1 MAGVVSYSGKN
12 NFWCNEMRR
21 IVELNMPIEV
31 EDGWMFT
38 EPRLALPK
46 ALDDIDYKVTIGDGT
61 NRKPTL
67 VRINSKHSFFKGARV
82 SKVDNWQKRKIE
94 NLFIVSYMQEPM
106 LVYFD

>member
-1 MAGVVSYSGKN
+1 
-12 NFWCNEMRR
+12 MRR
-21 IVELNMPIEV
+21 IVELNMPVEI
-31 EDGWMFT
+31 EDGKWIFT

-46 ALDDIDYKVTIGDGT
+46 ACDSIDYKVSIGDGT

-67 VRINSKHSFFKGARV
+67 VRINSKRSLFRGQKV
-82 SKVDNWQKRKIE
+82 SEVDNWQKRKIE